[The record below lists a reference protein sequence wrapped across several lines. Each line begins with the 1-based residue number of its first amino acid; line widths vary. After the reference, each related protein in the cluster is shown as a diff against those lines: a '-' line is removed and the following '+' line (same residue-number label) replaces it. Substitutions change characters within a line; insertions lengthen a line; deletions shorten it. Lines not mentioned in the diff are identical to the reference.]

1 MSRQEEIR
9 LALQNAFNTAQ
20 LEVTDES
27 EQHRGHAG
35 YQEGGQSHF
44 HVLIR
49 AANVLI
55 ISEDPYQRTFH
66 HAVDIDLMPL
76 TLLQGADLVLLRPQH
91 YLSWGFPF
99 VKNF

>member
-1 MSRQEEIR
+1 MGKKMSRQEEIR
-9 LALQNAFNTAQ
+9 LALQNVFDPAQ

-49 AANVLI
+49 ADDFVGQSRIARHRAIYNALGPEMI
-55 ISEDPYQRTFH
+55 GQI
-66 HAVDIDLMPL
+66 HALSLDIDVP
-76 TLLQGADLVLLRPQH
+76 
-91 YLSWGFPF
+91 
-99 VKNF
+99 